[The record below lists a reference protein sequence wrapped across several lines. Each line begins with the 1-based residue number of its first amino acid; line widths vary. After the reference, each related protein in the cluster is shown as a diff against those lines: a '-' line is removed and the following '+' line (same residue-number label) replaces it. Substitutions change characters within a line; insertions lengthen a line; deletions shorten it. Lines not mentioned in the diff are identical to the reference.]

1 MGVMRGGET
10 CFGAQWSQRT
20 LLNNK
25 DNDMGFNQILTIVGL
40 FISIVAVFFAEL
52 AAYSGLLLVIFGLVS
67 GFVSPVADLTGRMAY
82 TVAAVAIPVVANSLD
97 VIPGIG
103 VHLNAIIDNIAIMI
117 AGMVIANFL
126 LAVKDSILPSS
137 N

>member
-1 MGVMRGGET
+1 
-10 CFGAQWSQRT
+10 
-20 LLNNK
+20 
-25 DNDMGFNQILTIVGL
+25 MGFNQSLTIVGL
-40 FISIVAVFFAEL
+40 FISIVAVFFAEW
-52 AAYSGLLLVIFGLVS
+52 AAYSGLLWVIFGLVS

-103 VHLNAIIDNIAIMI
+103 MHLNAIIDNIAIMI

-126 LAVKDSILPSS
+126 LAVQASIRPSS
-137 N
+137 S

>member
-1 MGVMRGGET
+1 M
-10 CFGAQWSQRT
+10 
-20 LLNNK
+20 
-25 DNDMGFNQILTIVGL
+25 
-40 FISIVAVFFAEL
+40 
-52 AAYSGLLLVIFGLVS
+52 VS

>member
-1 MGVMRGGET
+1 MRGGEP
-10 CFGAQWSQRT
+10 CFGTRWSQRA
-20 LLNNK
+20 LSNNK
-25 DNDMGFNQILTIVGL
+25 KNDMGFNQILTIVGL
-40 FISIVAVFFAEL
+40 LISIVAVFFAEL
-52 AAYSGLLLVIFGLVS
+52 ATYSGLLLVIFGLVN
-67 GFVSPVADLTGRMAY
+67 GFVSPIADLTGRMAY
-82 TVAAVAIPVVANSLD
+82 TVAAVAMPVVANSLD

-103 VHLNAIIDNIAIMI
+103 MHLNAIIDNIAIML

>member
-1 MGVMRGGET
+1 MF
-10 CFGAQWSQRT
+10 FG
-20 LLNNK
+20 
-25 DNDMGFNQILTIVGL
+25 
-40 FISIVAVFFAEL
+40 EL
-52 AAYSGLLLVIFGLVS
+52 AAYSGLLLVIFGLAN
-67 GFVSPVADLTGRMAY
+67 GFVSPIADLTGRMAY

-103 VHLNAIIDNIAIMI
+103 MHLNAIIDNIAIMI

-137 N
+137 S